1 MRITL
6 FEPDAVTEED
16 WDDLVEVNRAAA
28 AADRPAEPAP
38 TRDMTVT
45 RFTAPPTPTRR
56 LPRWTLRDGGR
67 IVGHAM
73 LVLFDEENTDL
84 AGLDVTVHPDHRRRG
99 LGTALLRTLVGAAGN
114 RSTLFLEGLPEGGPG
129 AAWAGAHG
137 FAVAQ
142 RTARQALDL
151 TAVDRSRWRTPAA
164 PGYRLARWR
173 DTVPEEFLVSYA
185 TARNAL
191 HDAPRGD
198 LDFAMPTW
206 DPRRVREAE
215 ETTRGRGGET
225 RIVAAV
231 HEATGTV
238 AGLTLLEVYAHSPA
252 VGRQQDTCV
261 LAAHRGH
268 RLGLWMKADNLLWL
282 AGDRPEVTRVAT
294 FSAADNGPMLHVNRQ
309 VGFVVEAS
317 TRNMRAD
324 RAALAARLGV

>member
-6 FEPDAVTEED
+6 FEPDAVTEGD
-16 WDDLVEVNRAAA
+16 WDDLAEVARAAA
-28 AADRPAEPAP
+28 AADRPTEPAP
-38 TRDMTVT
+38 TRATTVT
-45 RFTAPPTPTRR
+45 RLTAPPSPKRR

-73 LVLFDEENTDL
+73 LVLFDDENTDL

-99 LGTALLRTLVGAAGN
+99 VGTALLRTLVGAAEG

-137 FAVAQ
+137 FEVVQ
-142 RTARQALDL
+142 RTALQALDL
-151 TAVDRSRWRTPAA
+151 STVDRSRWRTPAA

-173 DTVPEEFLVSYA
+173 DSVPEEYLASYA
-185 TARNAL
+185 AARNAL

-198 LDFAMPTW
+198 LDFTMPEW
-206 DPRRVREAE
+206 DPLRVREAE
-215 ETTRGRGGET
+215 AATLGRGGET

-282 AGDRPEVTRVAT
+282 AEDRPEVTRVGT
-294 FSAADNGPMLHVNRQ
+294 YSAADNGPMLRVNRQ

-317 TRNMRAD
+317 TANLRAD
-324 RAALAARLGV
+324 RAALAARLGG